1 MSDDQLHDTTNPN
14 AGAESDLP
22 PAVRDKLPEHLRER
36 DDLQMADDPMSA
48 TVQGTD
54 TYTEVLVDEQTG
66 DVFQVTLQ
74 DVAWA
79 KKNDTFSDSLTQTAD
94 GQGKLDFAQYYR
106 EMAMA
111 KIVEVEP
118 EPDNLRVW
126 LQGLNARLGSQLE
139 SLLPEPV
146 DDLEDS
152 REEN

>member
-1 MSDDQLHDTTNPN
+1 MSNELHDTTNPN

-22 PAVRDKLPEHLRER
+22 ESVRDKLPAHLRDE
-36 DDLQMADDPMSA
+36 DLEMADDAMGA
-48 TVQGTD
+48 TVQGSD
-54 TYTEVLVDEQTG
+54 EHTEPLVDEQAG
-66 DVFQVTLQ
+66 EVYLVTFQ

-79 KKNDTFSDSLTQTAD
+79 KKNDLFSDSLTQTPD

-111 KIVEVEP
+111 KITEVEP

-126 LQGLNARLGSQLE
+126 LQGLSASMGSQLE
-139 SLLPEPV
+139 QYLPEPV
-146 DDLEDS
+146 DDLEDT